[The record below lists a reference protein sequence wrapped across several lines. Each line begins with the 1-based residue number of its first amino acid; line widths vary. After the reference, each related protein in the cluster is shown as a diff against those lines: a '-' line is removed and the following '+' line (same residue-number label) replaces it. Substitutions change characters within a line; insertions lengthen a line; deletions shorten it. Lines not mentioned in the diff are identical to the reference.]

1 MYNKEFIQRGLTLG
15 STNKLQLIR
24 QKRKTRVRSK
34 IFGTEERPRLSVFR
48 SSRHI
53 YAQAIADDTGQTLA
67 FASTLSKEL
76 RGNLNGIKKSDAA
89 REVGKLL
96 AKKLTSHSINEIVFD
111 RGRFLYHGRVKAL
124 AEGARES
131 GLKF

>member
-1 MYNKEFIQRGLTLG
+1 LG
-15 STNKLQLIR
+15 STKKLERIR
-24 QKRKTRVRSK
+24 RKRAKRVRSK

-53 YAQAIADDTGQTLA
+53 YVQAIADDVSQTLA

-76 RGNLNGIKKSDAA
+76 KGNLGELNKSEAA

-96 AKKLTSHSINEIVFD
+96 AKKLTSKKVSSAVFD

-124 AEGARES
+124 AEGVREA
-131 GLKF
+131 GLTF